1 MARCSPTCRRRRFT
15 TRRRCTT
22 GRSSRSPSSLPA
34 ELADVADPEEHLLE
48 LLADTSWVWSQYDH
62 QLFLNTV
69 QGPGSDATVLRLKHP
84 ATGRDTGRGLALTT
98 DGNHRWCADDPRL
111 GTAMV
116 VAEAAAN
123 LACVG
128 ARPIALVN
136 CLNFGN
142 PEHPD
147 VMWQLSESIDGMAE
161 ACRALDVPVVG
172 GNVSLYNETA
182 GRDIDPT
189 PVVGMLGL
197 VDNLDR
203 RPAGARVEPG
213 CRIGCI
219 GPPVLDLAM
228 HAKVLEVVR
237 GLVADDVVVGV
248 HDVADGGVA
257 LCVAEMAVAVG
268 VRRRGACRVVRCAT
282 SSTRRRRG
290 SSSRWPKPTS
300 LQSSSGAALADV
312 PIEWIGAGGGERI
325 VIGESIDVAAR

>member
-1 MARCSPTCRRRRFT
+1 
-15 TRRRCTT
+15 
-22 GRSSRSPSSLPA
+22 
-34 ELADVADPEEHLLE
+34 
-48 LLADTSWVWSQYDH
+48 
-62 QLFLNTV
+62 
-69 QGPGSDATVLRLKHP
+69 
-84 ATGRDTGRGLALTT
+84 
-98 DGNHRWCADDPRL
+98 
-111 GTAMV
+111 MV

-128 ARPIALVN
+128 ARPLALVN

-142 PEHPD
+142 PEHPA

-219 GPPVLDLAM
+219 GPSVLDLAV
-228 HAKVLEVVR
+228 HARVLDVVR

-257 LCVAEMAVAVG
+257 LCVAEMAIASECGVEVRAASSDVDFFDETPSRIVVAVAEAD
-268 VRRRGACRVVRCAT
+268 VAAVVDRCRA
-282 SSTRRRRG
+282 
-290 SSSRWPKPTS
+290 
-300 LQSSSGAALADV
+300 ADV
-312 PIEWIGAGGGERI
+312 PVEWIGAGGGERI
-325 VIGESIDVAAR
+325 VIGESIDVALATARARWASRLPAAFGTAVTH

>member
-1 MARCSPTCRRRRFT
+1 MI
-15 TRRRCTT
+15 
-22 GRSSRSPSSLPA
+22 
-34 ELADVADPEEHLLE
+34 
-48 LLADTSWVWSQYDH
+48 
-62 QLFLNTV
+62 
-69 QGPGSDATVLRLKHP
+69 
-84 ATGRDTGRGLALTT
+84 
-98 DGNHRWCADDPRL
+98 
-111 GTAMV
+111 

-142 PEHPD
+142 PEHPA

-213 CRIGCI
+213 CNIGCI
-219 GPPVLDLAM
+219 GPPVLDLAV
-228 HAKVLEVVR
+228 HARVLDVVR
-237 GLVADDVVVGV
+237 GLVADDLVVGV
-248 HDVADGGVA
+248 HDVADGGLA
-257 LCVAEMAVAVG
+257 LCVAEMAIASECGVEVRAASSDVDFFDETPSRIVVAVTEADIAA
-268 VRRRGACRVVRCAT
+268 VVDRCRA
-282 SSTRRRRG
+282 
-290 SSSRWPKPTS
+290 
-300 LQSSSGAALADV
+300 ADV
-312 PIEWIGAGGGERI
+312 PVKWIGAGGGDRI
-325 VIGESIDVAAR
+325 VIGESIDVALATARARWASRLPAAFGTAVTH